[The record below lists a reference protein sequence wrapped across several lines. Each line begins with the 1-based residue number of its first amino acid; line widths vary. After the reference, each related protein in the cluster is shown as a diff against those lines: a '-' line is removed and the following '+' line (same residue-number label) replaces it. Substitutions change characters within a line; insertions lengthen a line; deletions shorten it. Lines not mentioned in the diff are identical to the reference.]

1 MDLVKQYQN
10 TLDKEF
16 CEDIIRIYNECVD
29 KICPGLTYA
38 GLNTSIK
45 KTFDLHFKY
54 IDLEKII
61 DYDTKL
67 HSILNKHINEYLKD
81 FVIGHE
87 TQYIDKGFQIQ
98 RYIQN
103 DGFYIYHHDG
113 HTDIQIKEERVLT
126 YILYLNTVDEGGET
140 EFFGTSKI
148 KPEQG
153 KLVLFPSYW
162 CFPHKGIMPISSDKY
177 IVTGWLYKK
186 LN

>member
-16 CEDIIRIYNECVD
+16 CEDIIRIYHESD
-29 KICPGLTYA
+29 EISPGVTYS
-38 GLNTSIK
+38 GLNTLIK
-45 KTFDLHFKY
+45 RTFDLHFKN
-54 IDLEKII
+54 IDEEKII

-67 HSILNKHINEYLKD
+67 HSILNKYINEYLKD
-81 FVIGHE
+81 FIIDNK
-87 TQYIDKGFQIQ
+87 TQYVDKGFQIQ

-126 YILYLNTVDEGGET
+126 YIFYLNTVDEGGET